1 MEQYTL
7 NDLER
12 LTGIRSDTI
21 RMWELRH
28 GIISPNRTATNRR
41 WYTGDDL
48 RRLINIS
55 ILNRTGVKISTIARM
70 TPEKLTEK
78 TAAVA
83 NAGIDTDILSDS
95 LVIAMTKLDE
105 EAVNEILLRSVISKG
120 FEKTFSS
127 LVFPFLHKVG
137 VLWHTGSVNIGA
149 EHFISNIFRRKLISA
164 FDNFSPVITPES
176 KRIIMFLPENEYH
189 ELGLLYYAFIV
200 RNLGHKVLYLGQA
213 TPINAVIEVCET
225 WNPEIIITGAH
236 SGLSLQDTD
245 EFILRLSQS
254 FSMEERPKTEDRR
267 PKTKKVLLAGFLA
280 DIAEKKKIPGFFPCR
295 TENDLKKLIK

>member
-1 MEQYTL
+1 
-7 NDLER
+7 
-12 LTGIRSDTI
+12 
-21 RMWELRH
+21 
-28 GIISPNRTATNRR
+28 
-41 WYTGDDL
+41 
-48 RRLINIS
+48 
-55 ILNRTGVKISTIARM
+55 M
-70 TPEKLTEK
+70 TPEELTEK

-137 VLWHTGSVNIGA
+137 VLWHTGSGIIGA

-189 ELGLLYYAFIV
+189 ELGLLYYAFIS

-254 FSMEERPKTEDRR
+254 FSD
-267 PKTKKVLLAGFLA
+267 KKVLLAGFLA
-280 DIAEKKKIPGFFPCR
+280 DIAEKKKIPGFFACR

>member
-21 RMWELRH
+21 RMWELRY
-28 GIISPNRTATNRR
+28 GITKPNRTATNRR

-48 RRLINIS
+48 RKLINIS
-55 ILNRTGVKISTIARM
+55 ILNRSGMRISEIAVMTSEVLAKKTEAVESTSTG
-70 TPEKLTEK
+70 
-78 TAAVA
+78 
-83 NAGIDTDILSDS
+83 TDILSDS

-105 EAVNEILLRSVISKG
+105 AAVNEILLRSVINRG
-120 FEKTFSS
+120 FERTFSS

-164 FDNFSPVITPES
+164 FDNLSPIVTEKS

-189 ELGLLYYAFIV
+189 ELGLLYYAFII
-200 RNLGHKVLYLGQA
+200 RSLGHVVLYLGQA
-213 TPINAVIEVCET
+213 TPTNAVIEVAEK
-225 WNPEIIITGAH
+225 WNPEIIVTGAL
-236 SGLSLQDTD
+236 SGLSVKDTD
-245 EFILRLSQS
+245 EFI
-254 FSMEERPKTEDRR
+254 FSLIHFFSD
-267 PKTKKVLLAGFLA
+267 KKVLFAGSLA
-280 DIAEKKKIPGFFPCR
+280 DIAEKKKIQGFFACR
-295 TENDLKKLIK
+295 TENDLKILIK